1 MRSLKPLEPRE
12 GRHQRVECIT
22 TKERPGK
29 INLVDEEVLD
39 NIFTQFGAACRD
51 LPSSVPQRMSY
62 GAHHYN
68 NLAE

>member
-1 MRSLKPLEPRE
+1 M
-12 GRHQRVECIT
+12 VEYIT
-22 TKERPGK
+22 TKERPGR
-29 INLVDEEVLD
+29 INLVDEEMFD

-51 LPSSVPQRMSY
+51 LPSSVSQRMSY